1 MRRLYQKIYL
11 TIVAT
16 LLLVV
21 LVAGAFWRIGANNS
35 PAAAA
40 FDMVGEMAM
49 AVLPPADAPRSVQ
62 QQAIEHFAQRL
73 DADLALFDRARA
85 PIARVG
91 RQLGAPRYGDDV
103 GWFAG
108 PGGPIWKFQL
118 PDERWLIVHPHLPHR
133 HPALGLVIFL
143 GLIALAVAACA
154 YPVVRGLTRRIER
167 LQAAVETLGSGNL
180 GARAKVEGRDEV
192 ARLAESFNQAAA
204 RIEELIGAHRLL
216 LANASHELRTPLSR
230 IRLALEL
237 YQETRDDKYKAQLQS
252 DIAELDFLID
262 EVLLASRLDAN
273 VALHAAEDVDLLAV
287 AAEECARY
295 DNCTLDGDSAMVR
308 GDSRLLRRMLRNL
321 LENARRH
328 GAPPVRVSV
337 RRANAQA
344 IVEVVDAGRGVPDAE
359 RERVF
364 APFQRLGEAV
374 QGTGLGLSLV
384 RQIARAHGGD
394 AVVAPQ
400 PGTPSCFRV
409 TLPVKVS

>member
-49 AVLPPADAPRSVQ
+49 ALLPPADAPRGVQ

-73 DADLALFDRARA
+73 DADLALFDRGRA
-85 PIARVG
+85 PIAGVG
-91 RQLGAPRYGDDV
+91 RPLGPPRHGDDV

-133 HPALGLVIFL
+133 HPAFGLIIFL

-180 GARAKVEGRDEV
+180 GVRAKVEGRDEV
-192 ARLAESFNQAAA
+192 ARLAESFNQAAG
-204 RIEELIGAHRLL
+204 RIEDLVGAHRLL

-295 DNCTLDGDSAMVR
+295 DNCTLDGGSAMVR
-308 GDSRLLRRMLRNL
+308 GDSRLLRRMVRNL

-337 RRANAQA
+337 RRVNAQA
-344 IVEVVDAGRGVPDAE
+344 IVEVVDAGRGVPEGE

-364 APFQRLGEAV
+364 APFHRLGEAA

-394 AVVAPQ
+394 AVVAPR